1 MSAAADPLP
10 HILIVDDNVDAAEV
24 LALLIEMEGFSVS
37 TARTLA
43 EGREQIVRRRPR
55 LIFLDLN
62 LPDGNGMSLLAD
74 VKADQMT
81 AAIQVVML
89 SGRMEDEVREEAHL
103 LGAQAFVVKPMEHD
117 RMTALLGAI

>member
-1 MSAAADPLP
+1 MSVAADELP
-10 HILIVDDNVDAAEV
+10 HILIVDDNVDATEV
-24 LALLIEMEGFSVS
+24 LALLIEIEGFSVS

-43 EGREQIVRRRPR
+43 EGREQIVRQRPR

-81 AAIQVVML
+81 AAISVVML
-89 SGRMEDEVREEAHL
+89 SGMMDDKIREEAHL
-103 LGAQAFVVKPMEHD
+103 LGADAFLVKPLEHD
-117 RMTALLGAI
+117 QMTALLGAI

>member
-43 EGREQIVRRRPR
+43 EGREQIVRQRPR

-81 AAIQVVML
+81 AAIQVVVL

-103 LGAQAFVVKPMEHD
+103 LGAQAFLVKPLEHD